1 MKALHTKKPIEQ
13 YLLQRGQIILPTQL
27 ILDCVSEE
35 PKVQKKARLLTQLIT
50 RCTHDKTKFRVNN
63 DTIFIEKGE
72 YLRSYRFFSERLGY
86 SLSTIKRLSDELAEQ
101 RLIGTRIFNKHTIFA
116 VLHLDLLTHFPSYKN
131 KRKMSFEEEQERR
144 AIEHDRNIDRDLEYF
159 F

>member
-1 MKALHTKKPIEQ
+1 MKDLNTKKQIEQ
-13 YLLQRGQIILPTQL
+13 YLLQKGQIILPTQL
-27 ILDCVSEE
+27 IYDCISEE
-35 PKVQKKARLLTQLIT
+35 PKVQKKARLLVQLIT
-50 RCTHDKTKFRVNN
+50 RCYHDKTKFRVNN

-72 YLRSYRFFSERLGY
+72 YLTSYRFFNERLGF
-86 SLSTIKRLSDELAEQ
+86 SLSTIKRLTNELVEQ
-101 RLIGTRIFNKHTIFA
+101 RLVGTRIFKKHTIFA

-131 KRKMSFEEEQERR
+131 KRKKSFEEEQEKR

>member
-13 YLLQRGQIILPTQL
+13 YLLQKGQIILPTQL
-27 ILDCVSEE
+27 IYDCVSEK
-35 PKVQKKARLLTQLIT
+35 PKVQKEARLLTQLIT
-50 RCTHDKTKFRVNN
+50 RCYHDKTKFRVNN
-63 DTIFIEKGE
+63 NTIFIEKGE
-72 YLRSYRFFSERLGY
+72 YLTSYRYLSKHLGFTHT
-86 SLSTIKRLSDELAEQ
+86 TIKTLTKELVEQ
-101 RLIGTRIFNKHTIFA
+101 RLIGTRIFKKHTIFA

-131 KRKMSFEEEQERR
+131 KRKRSFEEEQEKR